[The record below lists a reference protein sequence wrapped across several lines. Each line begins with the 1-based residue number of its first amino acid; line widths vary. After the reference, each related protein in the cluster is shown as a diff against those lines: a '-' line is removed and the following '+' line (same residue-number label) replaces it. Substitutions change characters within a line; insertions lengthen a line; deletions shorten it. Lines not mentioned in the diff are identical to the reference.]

1 VRAVRFRFRAEWRTR
16 WRSWVALAC
25 LVGAVAGTAI
35 LLVAGSRRT
44 GSAHERFLA
53 EGRAMDVALVA
64 DCAEDDPCV
73 GRLERLPA
81 VLEATTVIQFPAHV
95 ETTAGR
101 SLQPMESD
109 PCYSGPGQLVTM
121 TDPSGRWGRT
131 INRHRFVAGRAAN
144 PSAPDEAVLSVETAR
159 RLRLDVDDEL
169 TVYRFGGQDCLATR
183 DSWQPARRVRIVGI
197 HLSPGEVRPP
207 SGMYLQTV
215 ELTPAF
221 EQRYGQARDR
231 DEILIARLRA
241 GASVRTLQAQAR
253 RAGTETFAAVTR
265 ADISGLVNRAIRP
278 NEVSLLI
285 LGTLTAIA
293 AAVVLGQVLARHA
306 ATETGDDGVLTAL
319 GMPRRGRLALAAL
332 RGVTLGLLAAAI
344 AAVVAVLG
352 SPVMPIGLARTVEP
366 APGVQVDLVAIGVG
380 ALATVAFVAGVTL
393 LGTLVASR
401 RRVRGART
409 KTATLANAAAR
420 AGFSPAA
427 VSGARFALERGSGS
441 AVVPVVSSFAGLT
454 IAVAAVAGS
463 LSFGAGLTHLRTT
476 PRLVG
481 WNWDV
486 VLAYPEEGVPDAPSL
501 EQARERVRAA
511 LNTNDIADAAMGTIW
526 SPFPDGRDLQLGPDR
541 LDVGGFIAFDGTA
554 RFGPSV
560 IRGRKPIAADEIMVG
575 PRTLADLDLHIG
587 DRVEVVGQEGTWDTP
602 GPVTTETMRIVGTG
616 LAPMTTALGRGAV
629 ITLAG
634 LQRLNSQATE
644 QAWFVRAVPGANR
657 TEVVDAFRSAF
668 PGTPRTAI
676 VPFGSEETTDLG
688 LNLEQIGSVPLL
700 FAVIMAIMA
709 AAVLAH
715 VLTVAARARRR
726 DLAVLRA
733 LGFSRSQILR
743 TLTWQSS
750 IYAVGALAIGVPVGV
765 ALGRAAWR
773 VYATNLG
780 AVPEVVVPWPALVV
794 AAGAAIVLAATV
806 ALIPAASVARTRPG
820 AVLRAE

>member
-16 WRSWVALAC
+16 RWSWVALAC
-25 LVGAVAGTAI
+25 LVGAIAGTAI

-53 EGRAMDVALVA
+53 DGRAMDVALVA
-64 DCAEDDPCV
+64 ECPEGDQCV
-73 GRLERLPA
+73 PPLERLPA
-81 VLEATTVIQFPAHV
+81 VLDATTVTQFPAYV
-95 ETTAGR
+95 ETADGR

-131 INRHRFVAGRAAN
+131 INRHRFVAGRPAN
-144 PSAPDEAVLSVETAR
+144 PRAPDEVVVSVEMAR
-159 RLRLDVDDEL
+159 RVHLGVGDEL
-169 TVYRFGGQDCLATR
+169 SVYRFAGQDCLATR

-207 SGMYLQTV
+207 SGMFLQTV

-221 EQRYGQARDR
+221 VQRYGATRDR
-231 DEILIARLRA
+231 QDALIARLQA
-241 GASVRTLQAQAR
+241 GASIGALQDQAR
-253 RAGTETFAAVTR
+253 RAGVETFPALTR
-265 ADISGLVNRAIRP
+265 ADVSGLVNRAIRP

-285 LGTLTAIA
+285 LGALTALA

-306 ATETGDDGVLTAL
+306 AMETGDDGVLTAL

-332 RGVTLGLLAAAI
+332 RGATLGVLAAAV
-344 AAVVAVLG
+344 AMLVAVLG
-352 SPVMPIGLARTVEP
+352 SPIMPIGLARTVEP
-366 APGVQVDLVAIGVG
+366 ARGVQVDVVAVGVG
-380 ALATVAFVAGVTL
+380 AFVTLAFVTAVTV
-393 LGTLVASR
+393 LGTVVATR
-401 RRVRGART
+401 RRVRERHA

-427 VSGARFALERGSGS
+427 VSGARFALERGSGA

-454 IAVAAVAGS
+454 IAIAAVAGA
-463 LSFGAGLTHLRTT
+463 LTFGAGLTHLRTT

-486 VLAYPEEGVPDAPSL
+486 VLAYPEEGVPDAPSV
-501 EQARERVRAA
+501 EQARDRVRTA
-511 LNTNDIADAAMGTIW
+511 LEANEVDDAAMGTIW

-541 LDVGGFIAFDGTA
+541 VDVGGFIAFDGTA
-554 RFGPSV
+554 RFGPSM
-560 IRGRKPIAADEIMVG
+560 IRGRKPIAADEIVLG
-575 PRTLADLDLHIG
+575 PRTLADLDLDIG
-587 DRVEVVGQEGTWDTP
+587 DRVEVVGQEGTWDSP
-602 GPVTTETMRIVGTG
+602 GPVTTATMRIVGIG
-616 LAPMTTALGRGAV
+616 LAPMTTTLGRGAV

-644 QAWFVRAVPGANR
+644 QAWFVRTAPDANR
-657 TEVVDAFRSAF
+657 SEVVDAFRSAF
-668 PGTPRTAI
+668 PGTLRSSI
-676 VPFGSEETTDLG
+676 VPFGSEETIDFG

-700 FAVIMAIMA
+700 FAVIMGVMA
-709 AAVLAH
+709 GAVLVH
-715 VLTVAARARRR
+715 VLTVATRARRR

-733 LGFSRSQILR
+733 LGFSRGQILR
-743 TLTWQSS
+743 TLTWQSA
-750 IYAVGALAIGVPVGV
+750 IYAVGALLIAVPVGV

-780 AVPEVVVPWPALVV
+780 AVPEVVVPRLALLAV
-794 AAGAAIVLAATV
+794 AGAAIALAAAV
-806 ALIPAASVARTRPG
+806 ALIPAARIARTRPG